1 MEACEVLCIGIGDSD
16 SSKLSGLFLANP
28 VNGGFAWTTNSS
40 SPSAQKGEWVDAD
53 KASKL
58 VITGDVDR

>member
-40 SPSAQKGEWVDAD
+40 SPSA
-53 KASKL
+53 
-58 VITGDVDR
+58 